1 MVLMYREFIGVQGMV
16 ERLFLVPCLVSLWG
30 HFCFKVS
37 KVCGSDVRG
46 IHGDPEDDVEAVP
59 HPTTDQ
65 SSIAPLPQCEYGLR
79 F

>member
-1 MVLMYREFIGVQGMV
+1 MYREFIEVQGMV
-16 ERLFLVPCLVSLWG
+16 ERLFLVPCLVSLSG

-37 KVCGSDVRG
+37 KVSKVCGSDARG
-46 IHGDPEDDVEAVP
+46 IHGDPEDGVEAVP

-65 SSIAPLPQCEYGLR
+65 SSMAPLPQGEYGLH

>member
-1 MVLMYREFIGVQGMV
+1 MYREFIEVQVIV
-16 ERLFLVPCLVSLWG
+16 ERLFLVPCLVSLSG

-46 IHGDPEDDVEAVP
+46 IHGDPEDGVEAVP
-59 HPTTDQ
+59 RPTTDQ
-65 SSIAPLPQCEYGLR
+65 SSMAPLPQGEYGLR